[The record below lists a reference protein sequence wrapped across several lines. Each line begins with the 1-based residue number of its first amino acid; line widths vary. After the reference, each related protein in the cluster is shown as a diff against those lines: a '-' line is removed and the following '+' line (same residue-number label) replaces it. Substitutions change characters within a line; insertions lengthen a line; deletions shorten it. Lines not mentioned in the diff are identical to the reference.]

1 MKLKNY
7 FLAAAFS
14 IGALAS
20 ALAGERVN
28 KNILIVP
35 VPEADFSLYVSPQG
49 KASANGSKTSPL
61 PNLNLAL
68 ERAVKLG
75 KDKKNGL
82 ILLRGG
88 TYNFK
93 HGVSIDNVTN
103 LQIMAYP
110 GEKVYFSGGGTV
122 KVKDLKPVADPKIL
136 KRLPDSCRNKVV
148 SIDLSKF
155 GITANSW
162 QKRFRGYGGWPEVFM
177 DGTPLHLSR
186 WPNQGYA
193 KVGKV
198 LNMGGMIHSR
208 TGDKKLENDSVG
220 TFQYVESRQELWND
234 SEDIYLHGYF
244 AEKWFDEI
252 VRVRKVDTKKKTIT
266 MDSNTQYGL
275 KGMTGGF
282 YYAINLIEELDA
294 PGEYVVDIKRNKL
307 FIYMPESDKNKELV
321 IPRLTDPFIQI
332 AQSKNIIVKGILFEY
347 GKHAFVTIKDSSDV
361 VLDDCALRFGA
372 KNGITITGGKK
383 CGVNNCELSMFG
395 AGGVALT
402 GGDRKTLTPAGHYVR
417 NSVIHHFA
425 RLNKTYNLAVR
436 CTGVGLTAEHN
447 HIHDA
452 PHAAILFRGND
463 IHIKH
468 NRIERVCL
476 DTSDAGAIYCGR
488 DWTYGGNLIH
498 GNYIKDLGGTK
509 KLHNQTIYMDDM
521 ASGVTI
527 TNNISETETG
537 FLLGGGRNLT
547 VKGNLFINADNR
559 SMRFDSRGTGWAL
572 TKRPWLKKPKG
583 IMWRRLAAVPYKED
597 PWKSRF
603 PYLLNLEKD
612 APNEPRN
619 NVVTD
624 NVLVNSSAPQIDSNV
639 VEHGT
644 IKNNKLIKT
653 KIDVIKIINGVVKST
668 HDLTKHLDGMKVGS
682 SKK

>member
-1 MKLKNY
+1 MKLKKY

-28 KNILIVP
+28 KNNLTVP
-35 VPEADFSLYVSPQG
+35 VPEADFSLYVSPEG

-68 ERAVKLG
+68 QRAVKLG
-75 KDKKNGL
+75 KGKKKGL

-93 HGVSIDNVTN
+93 HGVSINKVTN

-110 GEKVYFSGGGTV
+110 GEKVYFSGGVTV
-122 KVKDLKPVADPKIL
+122 KGKGLKLVTDPQIL
-136 KRLPDSCRNKVV
+136 KRLSSNCRDKVV
-148 SIDLSKF
+148 AIDLSEF
-155 GITANSW
+155 TITAKPW
-162 QKRFRGYGGWPEVFM
+162 QKRFRGYDGWPEVFM
-177 DGTPLHLSR
+177 NGTPLHLSR
-186 WPNQGYA
+186 WPNQAYA

-220 TFQYVESRQELWND
+220 TFQYLENRQERWDD
-234 SEDIYLHGYF
+234 SEDIYLNGYF

-252 VRVRKVDTKKKTIT
+252 VRVRNIDTNKKTIT
-266 MDSNTQYGL
+266 MDSNTKFGL

-282 YYAINLIEELDA
+282 YYAINLIEELDV
-294 PGEYVVDIKRNKL
+294 PGEYIVDPKRNKL
-307 FIYMPESDKNKELV
+307 FVYLPESDRNSELI

-332 AQSKNIIVKGILFEY
+332 TQSSNIAIQGITFEY
-347 GKHAFVTIKDSSDV
+347 GKDVFVTIKDSNDV
-361 VLDDCALRFGA
+361 VLGDCTLRFGSES
-372 KNGITITGGKK
+372 GITITGGQK
-383 CGVNNCELSMFG
+383 CGVNKCELSMLGGG
-395 AGGVALT
+395 AITLS
-402 GGDRKTLTPAGHYVR
+402 GGDRKKLTPAGHYVR

-425 RLNKTYNLAVR
+425 RLYKTYNPAVS
-436 CTGVGLTAEHN
+436 CTGTGMIVEHN

-468 NRIERVCL
+468 NMIERVCL

-527 TNNISETETG
+527 TNNITESETG

-547 VKGNLFINADNR
+547 IKGNLFIGSKNR
-559 SMRFDSRGTGWAL
+559 SLRFDSRGTGWAL
-572 TKRPWLKKPKG
+572 EKRPWLKKPKG
-583 IMWRRLAAVPYKED
+583 IMWTRLSQVPYKKE

-603 PYLLNLEKD
+603 PYLLTLEQD
-612 APNEPRN
+612 APNEPRHN
-619 NVVTD
+619 TIVD
-624 NVLVNSSAPQIDSNV
+624 NVFADSRKPQIDDNIKKYGIV
-639 VEHGT
+639 
-644 IKNNKLIKT
+644 KNNTTTQDSDLID
-653 KIDVIKIINGVVKST
+653 IVGGVVKSKSNI
-668 HDLTKHLDGMKVGS
+668 TKHLSGMKIGQI
-682 SKK
+682 KE